1 MTTKAIYEILEEI
14 ENAKTKEERL
24 SILRNNTCWALRNT
38 LMGAFHPNVQFVFDK
53 IPDYTPSLDPPG
65 LSPTSLHQELTRAYL
80 FEVGNP
86 KVASTLTQQRKTE
99 ILIQMLESL
108 EAKEAKVLEGIL
120 TKKLKVKGLNY
131 ALVKEAFPDLLP

>member
-1 MTTKAIYEILEEI
+1 MNKAIYEIFEEV
-14 ENAKTKEERL
+14 ENAGSKEERL
-24 SILRNNTCWALRNT
+24 FILRKNANWALRST
-38 LMGAFHPNVQFVFDK
+38 LKGAFDPNVKFVFDK
-53 IPDYTPSLDPPG
+53 MPDYTPSLDPPG
-65 LSPTSLHQELTRAYL
+65 LSHTSLHQELMRAYL

-86 KVASTLTQQRKTE
+86 QVSPTLTHQRKTE
-99 ILIQMLESL
+99 ILIQMLETL